1 MARKGFRF
9 SADTGSSSPKS
20 DRPSDGKPEK
30 IEQTSDRELIHRA
43 RQGDRGA
50 FDLLVLRYQ
59 RKVGHIVSHYIQDP
73 CEVLDVTQEVFVRAW
88 RGLKGFRGESGFHTW
103 IYRIA
108 TNTSKTHLMG
118 QIKRKHRVCH
128 EAEVMDGDHS
138 NDGSEWMIF
147 DISETPED
155 LAESDEIRQAIIEA
169 FEALPVDLKA
179 VATMRELE
187 GLSYEE
193 IGRITGCTSNIVRSR
208 LYRARTRI
216 YDSIAPVLERKRRRK
231 PKRD

>member
-1 MARKGFRF
+1 MPG
-9 SADTGSSSPKS
+9 
-20 DRPSDGKPEK
+20 K
-30 IEQTSDRELIHRA
+30 IEQASERELIQRSQ
-43 RQGDRGA
+43 QGDRGA

-73 CEVLDVTQEVFVRAW
+73 SEVLDVTQEVFVRAW

-108 TNTSKTHLMG
+108 TNTSKTYLMG
-118 QIKRKHRVCH
+118 QIKRKRRVYH
-128 EAEVMDGDHS
+128 EAEVMDGDLTI
-138 NDGSEWMIF
+138 DASEWMIF

-155 LAESDEIRQAIIEA
+155 MAESDEIRQAVVEA

-193 IGRITGCTSNIVRSR
+193 IGRIIGCSPNIVRAR

-231 PKRD
+231 PKRG